1 MPPVYRSWR
10 YRIEFTQEMI
20 GTNIEEFQPGTERPD
35 EKAWHG
41 GVAKTT
47 VMGGTFSEVRKIR

>member
-1 MPPVYRSWR
+1 
-10 YRIEFTQEMI
+10 MI
-20 GTNIEEFQPGTERPD
+20 GTNIEEFQPGTEPPD